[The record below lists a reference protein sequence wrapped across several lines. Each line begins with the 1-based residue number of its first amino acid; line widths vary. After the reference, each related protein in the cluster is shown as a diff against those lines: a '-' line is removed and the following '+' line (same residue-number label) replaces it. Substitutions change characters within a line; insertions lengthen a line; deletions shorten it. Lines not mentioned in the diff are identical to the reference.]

1 MLPKLNHPQVQNKY
15 NFRFIIKLYTRNT
28 GPTRSQKKSIQVRNI
43 NMDDLLSNEYTEVIP
58 PTSSPQDARGW
69 LLATP
74 PDHTFI
80 G

>member
-1 MLPKLNHPQVQNKY
+1 
-15 NFRFIIKLYTRNT
+15 
-28 GPTRSQKKSIQVRNI
+28 
-43 NMDDLLSNEYTEVIP
+43 MDDLLPNEYTEVIP